1 MALLERMWLA
11 TLLLILAAFQFYI
24 FFTVIK
30 CCLYLQEYQ
39 NERLRRIRQFEEC
52 SKRVRDAKRNGLWRY
67 TSWGGSFQQYVG
79 EYDNDKNKL
88 KKRDKPPGHVQ
99 WNLQANTELDEPKDT
114 SNSVEISKQ
123 LKTIRNDKQDR
134 QSNVIRSISANDN
147 QSKFYYNDHVE
158 RISRSLLSLNKE
170 KVDKQFPKSCTSTTS
185 KTYGYNYFGSNENTY
200 YYYHYSTN

>member
-1 MALLERMWLA
+1 MNDCDELDNLRNAVKGYEMQSA
-11 TLLLILAAFQFYI
+11 TVFGDIP
-24 FFTVIK
+24 VG
-30 CCLYLQEYQ
+30 
-39 NERLRRIRQFEEC
+39 
-52 SKRVRDAKRNGLWRY
+52 V
-67 TSWGGSFQQYVG
+67 YVG

-170 KVDKQFPKSCTSTTS
+170 KVDKQFPKVVPVQPVKPMVTTIS
-185 KTYGYNYFGSNENTY
+185 VAMKTPTITTTTLPIKRRESFSDTRPQLFHVLE
-200 YYYHYSTN
+200 